1 MLLKCPGLGTKWTW
15 GPIALVHSASRQLF
29 QVFFFHFVQI
39 LSVKIIKD
47 PVTNYSFGY
56 GFVEY
61 SRPEDAARAI
71 QTLKGYPIQNKRLG
85 VTLSRVYKKEDLKN
99 TNLVKIIK

>member
-1 MLLKCPGLGTKWTW
+1 M
-15 GPIALVHSASRQLF
+15 
-29 QVFFFHFVQI
+29 
-39 LSVKIIKD
+39 
-47 PVTNYSFGY
+47 TNYSFGY

-99 TNLVKIIK
+99 TNLVKIIKLLKTIWVESHQALPFKAQLYKKY